1 MTGSPT
7 LTGVNIVKTKWQ
19 ISRIAILVITGI
31 LIIYVCVQMMEFD
44 KINWNEQIRIGSICL
59 EQAEKMYLTG
69 FTYLENEQGS
79 SLIDWM
85 AESVL
90 KIIPLGTYV
99 EEKSMLFTDVE
110 DQETYQMILEKQL
123 CLKTK

>member
-1 MTGSPT
+1 
-7 LTGVNIVKTKWQ
+7 
-19 ISRIAILVITGI
+19 
-31 LIIYVCVQMMEFD
+31 
-44 KINWNEQIRIGSICL
+44 
-59 EQAEKMYLTG
+59 MYLTG

-110 DQETYQMILEKQL
+110 DQETYQMILEKQANDENMVDENGNL
-123 CLKTK
+123 IQQTSQ

>member
-1 MTGSPT
+1 MLRHKVRKVAAKMTGSFT
-7 LTGVNIVKTKWQ
+7 LTGVNIVKIKRR

-31 LIIYVCVQMMEFD
+31 LIIYVCAQMMEFD

-79 SLIDWM
+79 S
-85 AESVL
+85 
-90 KIIPLGTYV
+90 
-99 EEKSMLFTDVE
+99 
-110 DQETYQMILEKQL
+110 
-123 CLKTK
+123 